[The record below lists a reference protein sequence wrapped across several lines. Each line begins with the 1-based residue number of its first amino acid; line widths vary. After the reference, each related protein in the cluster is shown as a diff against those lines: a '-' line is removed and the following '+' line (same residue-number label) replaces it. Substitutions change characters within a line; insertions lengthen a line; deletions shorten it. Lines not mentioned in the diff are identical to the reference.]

1 MINRF
6 CASHLARGLL
16 RWSAVPWHL
25 SVSSFRGRG
34 VKKVANG
41 HFSPFGKR
49 LCAVVW
55 RPASR
60 QQTGSTSACNTSTD
74 HHREWNGPHT
84 VPWTVVH
91 IPRNVTRSFTSPE
104 TYIHTERH
112 RPPEASRML
121 TFPSK
126 LCFQSFNLIIKKRT
140 STIPPLKRS
149 SVFPTCCLGHGP
161 SEETNN
167 GTRQPGRQVPW
178 EGSHWE
184 GSSSS
189 FL

>member
-91 IPRNVTRSFTSPE
+91 IPRNVTRSFTGPE
-104 TYIHTERH
+104 TYRKTQT
-112 RPPEASRML
+112 SRSI
-121 TFPSK
+121 TDANVSFKIS
-126 LCFQSFNLIIKKRT
+126 FQSFNLIIKKRT
-140 STIPPLKRS
+140 STIPPPKKKFSFSHLLSGPWSIRRNEQWNT
-149 SVFPTCCLGHGP
+149 PTGQTSTLG
-161 SEETNN
+161 
-167 GTRQPGRQVPW
+167 RIALGRI
-178 EGSHWE
+178 
-184 GSSSS
+184 
-189 FL
+189 